1 MKRFHDYRDELR
13 HRRVKPLRGP
23 LRTSKKP
30 GDVELVWD
38 ARVRDW
44 VTYRH
49 PETPV
54 EGNVVQLKRRAAR

>member
-1 MKRFHDYRDELR
+1 MTYKDVLR
-13 HRRVKPLRGP
+13 AKGRKPLRGP

-54 EGNVVQLKRRAAR
+54 EGNVVPIKGRRRA